1 MEEPQ
6 DRRDTEERGGVG
18 GQREGHPKGIRGPR
32 WQGRG
37 SRWPRGRGEGGT
49 QGEEGPKGIGAKE
62 GEGGGKG
69 QVRVDD
75 FTFGDSHDM
84 TFRRSA
90 RRIWDCG

>member
-1 MEEPQ
+1 MAK
-6 DRRDTEERGGVG
+6 RERGG
-18 GQREGHPKGIRGPR
+18 RD
-32 WQGRG
+32 
-37 SRWPRGRGEGGT
+37 PRGGRT
-49 QGEEGPKGIGAKE
+49 QGEGAKE